1 MSENSNKEKATTA
14 TQSHRGILLPRGGSS
29 SSSAAVGAPPLF
41 SVDSTPERHVV
52 RESTSFVRRVNE
64 WIAGESR
71 RDAGLLRT
79 LQNEHHRSGDAA
91 WKAMIESDILVADDD
106 VQVAAA
112 AFRRLDADRVDD
124 DENDDDRDEWR
135 RDFDRLMDQAAAGA
149 SSEHAKVSEQLAA
162 QAAALREQR
171 AAAAAAATTKMGE
184 DEIDDADVGVDRR
197 ISAPE
202 QEISAKADDEDDGGN
217 TGDDDKDEFF
227 DVDEEMWEK
236 EPSPLRMRR

>member
-1 MSENSNKEKATTA
+1 MVRTSNK
-14 TQSHRGILLPRGGSS
+14 SS
-29 SSSAAVGAPPLF
+29 LSSLVGAPPLF

-79 LQNEHHRSGDAA
+79 LQNEHSRAGDAA
-91 WKAMIESDILVADDD
+91 WKAMIESDIIVADED

-112 AFRRLDADRVDD
+112 AFRRLDADECKRVDVDD
-124 DENDDDRDEWR
+124 DVEEWR

-149 SSEHAKVSEQLAA
+149 SSEHAKVGEQLAS

-171 AAAAAAATTKMGE
+171 AATAAAAAATAAAEASTGIGIGTRTGGGG
-184 DEIDDADVGVDRR
+184 DDNEIVVEEEGSAKEEQETVDDVDDARD
-197 ISAPE
+197 
-202 QEISAKADDEDDGGN
+202 
-217 TGDDDKDEFF
+217 DEFF
-227 DVDEEMWEK
+227 EVDEEMWEK
-236 EPSPLRMRR
+236 EPSPLRMRKSGK